1 MSEISYIF
9 QYHYDKDIDV
19 NQVHE
24 NISWSNLMRRLK
36 DDSSGNFDAKDAP
49 CGVSLC

>member
-19 NQVHE
+19 TQVHE
-24 NISWSNLMRRLK
+24 NIYAVHGQTL
-36 DDSSGNFDAKDAP
+36 
-49 CGVSLC
+49 